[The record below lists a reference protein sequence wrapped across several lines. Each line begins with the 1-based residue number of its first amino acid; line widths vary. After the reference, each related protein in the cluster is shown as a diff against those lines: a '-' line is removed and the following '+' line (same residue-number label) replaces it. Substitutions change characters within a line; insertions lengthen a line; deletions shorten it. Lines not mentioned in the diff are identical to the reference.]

1 MRKPIVGIAL
11 ALALVAAIVV
21 PAAAITYGAVDSE
34 HPYVGL
40 VGFFDDQGNW
50 LWRCSGTLLSPT
62 VFLTAAHCVSPDPD
76 TGDTPDF
83 ARLWFTATGE
93 GLALDP
99 LMAPEDAQC
108 RDYTAEQLNGY
119 PCESLYWGEPIANPE
134 YAGIIVPDTHD
145 IGLVMLD
152 TPVTDP
158 AVVGQGFGVLPTA
171 GYLDH
176 LATQRHFNYVTFTSV
191 GYGLNDV
198 YPVTVSLRT
207 RYYSVSHLVSLKST
221 LTGGYSIQTSNNPGN
236 WPQDPDTPSGGTCFG
251 DSGGPLFITG
261 SNVVVGITSF
271 GMSSSCSGTD
281 FAYRTD
287 SDSARSF
294 LTAHG
299 VAVP

>member
-1 MRKPIVGIAL
+1 M
-11 ALALVAAIVV
+11 
-21 PAAAITYGAVDSE
+21 
-34 HPYVGL
+34 
-40 VGFFDDQGNW
+40 
-50 LWRCSGTLLSPT
+50 
-62 VFLTAAHCVSPDPD
+62 
-76 TGDTPDF
+76 
-83 ARLWFTATGE
+83 
-93 GLALDP
+93 
-99 LMAPEDAQC
+99 
-108 RDYTAEQLNGY
+108 
-119 PCESLYWGEPIANPE
+119 
-134 YAGIIVPDTHD
+134 PDTHD

-158 AVVGQGFGVLPTA
+158 AVVGQGFGELPKA
-171 GYLDH
+171 GHLDY

-281 FAYRTD
+281 FAYRTN
-287 SDSARSF
+287 SELAREF

-299 VAVP
+299 VPVP

>member
-40 VGFFDDQGNW
+40 VGFFDEGGNW
-50 LWRCSGTLLSPT
+50 LWRCSGTLLSDT
-62 VFLTAAHCVSPDPD
+62 VFLTAAHCVSPDPE
-76 TGDTPDF
+76 TGDTPYS
-83 ARLWFTATGE
+83 ARVWFTETGE
-93 GLALDP
+93 GVALDP
-99 LMAPEDAQC
+99 LMEPVDAQC
-108 RDYTAEQLNGY
+108 GDYEAEDLDGY
-119 PCESLYWGEPIANPE
+119 PCESDYWGEPIANPE

-145 IGLVMLD
+145 VGLVILE
-152 TPVTDP
+152 TPVKDR
-158 AVVGQGFGVLPTA
+158 AIIGMGFGQLPPA
-171 GYLDH
+171 GYLDD
-176 LATQRHFNYVTFTSV
+176 LATQRHENYVTFTSV

-251 DSGGPLFITG
+251 DSGGPLFLTG
-261 SNVVVGITSF
+261 TDYVVGITSF

-287 SDSARSF
+287 SDSAREF
-294 LTAHG
+294 LGDYITL
-299 VAVP
+299 P